1 MPKGAGETNLH
12 VYFPIGG
19 KRKRSSVCGASRWR
33 EVDML
38 DRWIQI
44 SPAAASDCRDKPE
57 PHCSRAEHGW
67 RVERISS
74 HIRIRTCGV
83 SVSMSV
89 PVHVQPAG

>member
-1 MPKGAGETNLH
+1 MCMPKGAGETNLH

-19 KRKRSSVCGASRWR
+19 KRKHSSVCGASRWR

-57 PHCSRAEHGW
+57 PHCSRAEQASMGGG
-67 RVERISS
+67 SS
-74 HIRIRTCGV
+74 ASAVT
-83 SVSMSV
+83 SVSGHVGSV
-89 PVHVQPAG
+89 